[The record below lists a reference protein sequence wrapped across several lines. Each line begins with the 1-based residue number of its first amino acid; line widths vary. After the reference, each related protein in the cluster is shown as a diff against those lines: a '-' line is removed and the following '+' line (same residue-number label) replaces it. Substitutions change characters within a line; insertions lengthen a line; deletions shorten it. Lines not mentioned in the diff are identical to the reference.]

1 LPSKG
6 GQWLEFLKREGRRT
20 FPEKR
25 NGIFLCKNLIKK
37 EVRRLLYRQDARRR
51 EKEEELFLR
60 KEMAFSYAKT
70 L

>member
-1 LPSKG
+1 MLPSEG

-37 EVRRLLYRQDARRR
+37 EVRRLLYRQGARMTNSHR
-51 EKEEELFLR
+51 LLYSQG
-60 KEMAFSYAKT
+60 ANSLQVAI
-70 L
+70 